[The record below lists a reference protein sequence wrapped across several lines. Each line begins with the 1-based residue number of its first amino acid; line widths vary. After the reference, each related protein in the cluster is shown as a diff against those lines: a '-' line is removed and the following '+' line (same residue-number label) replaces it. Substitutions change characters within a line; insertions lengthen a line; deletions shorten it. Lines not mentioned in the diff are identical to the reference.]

1 MERRSTERQGVNR
14 LTRHLGFQGE
24 GILLGEASHG
34 NLQAS
39 LDDNHP
45 SIDISQRLRWCRQ
58 LAEALDYI
66 HSRGVLHS
74 DLRPANILVHETVP
88 GARDILLADFGGSMC
103 EELGVNGVTLP
114 DGPFYSPVFEN
125 QSSTLLDLFGM
136 GSVFYTVLTG
146 RWPYKET
153 PGRFDKIDDRLD
165 WEDHFVYPRFK
176 RGEFPSVED
185 LPVGEIILK
194 CWRREFATA
203 KDALAALDKSLEAG
217 GHCLEP

>member
-1 MERRSTERQGVNR
+1 
-14 LTRHLGFQGE
+14 
-24 GILLGEASHG
+24 
-34 NLQAS
+34 
-39 LDDNHP
+39 
-45 SIDISQRLRWCRQ
+45 
-58 LAEALDYI
+58 
-66 HSRGVLHS
+66 
-74 DLRPANILVHETVP
+74 
-88 GARDILLADFGGSMC
+88 MC
-103 EELGVNGVTLP
+103 EELGVNGLALP

-176 RGEFPSVED
+176 RGEFPSVEG
-185 LPVGEIILK
+185 LPVGEVILK

-203 KDALAALDKSLEAG
+203 KDALAALDKSLEG
-217 GHCLEP
+217 RGHCLESIL